1 MATKLKKMAD
11 ELNEEFRV
19 KLAAAVLEKF
29 DIEIETN
36 FNIMSMRLVTT
47 KKDKSDF
54 TPEQHAYI
62 SIFSEG
68 YEAAMFMVRTA
79 A

>member
-1 MATKLKKMAD
+1 MATKLGKMAD
-11 ELNEEFRV
+11 ELNNEFRV

-29 DIEIETN
+29 NIEIEMN

-47 KKDKSDF
+47 KKDESDF

-62 SIFSEG
+62 GAFSDG
-68 YEAAMFMVRTA
+68 YEAAMLMVRATA
-79 A
+79 